1 MEKPEFKFINL
12 NSDANFDEKEMAFLK
27 AIDDALVGAQD
38 KSVKKEDVRK
48 EIDEKLAEL
57 SKSQN
62 FDLMQKQL
70 DSIFVKL
77 ETSRPAVK
85 VDKSKKEKALADK
98 WVRAFIKRDKTAMG
112 KIEAELKLDSEGNWE
127 PGDGGSPLFAN
138 GPVTLHD
145 AAGFDTEQGAYLVP
159 ELLMAEV
166 NRWVETN
173 GLARRDMRYLP
184 FSGPGKERTI
194 PFLLQNVVVSWVDQG
209 GVKPKSK
216 PYIGKV
222 TQTLEKLAV
231 IVPMTEEVVEDVAI
245 DLVGLVG
252 QLIGEAFAEEEDRV
266 FFAGDT
272 VGGDPFDGVINA
284 AGVVTVDLTGTL
296 QPEQLDP
303 LAFDIPT
310 AALAGGKFYMHRQ
323 TLSAIRTARAAA
335 IAAGD
340 DEGAFIV
347 QQPTVSGQPW
357 TLWGYPVEL
366 TDALPAYSGAQA
378 DEVFA
383 FFANL
388 QKTCVYGEKMGIRT
402 KILTEASLTDT
413 TGEKINLAEHD
424 MIALRA
430 YKRVGYVP
438 VLPDGIAVFQK

>member
-1 MEKPEFKFINL
+1 MNKPEFKFISL

-38 KSVKKEDVRK
+38 KSVKQEDVRK

-62 FDLMQKQL
+62 FDLIQKQL

-77 ETSRPAVK
+77 ETSKPGTP
-85 VDKSKKEKALADK
+85 VDRSKKEKALTEK
-98 WVRAFIKRDKTAMG
+98 WVRAFIKRDKTTMG
-112 KIEAELKLDSEGNWE
+112 KIQAEMKRDSQGNWE
-127 PGDGGSPLFAN
+127 PGDGGTALFAN

-145 AAGFDTEQGAYLVP
+145 ADGFDTEQGAYLVP
-159 ELLMAEV
+159 ELLLAEV

-184 FSGPGKERTI
+184 FNGPGKERTI

-209 GVKPKSK
+209 GMKPKSK

-231 IVPMTEEVVEDVAI
+231 IVTMTEEVVEDVAI
-245 DLVGLVG
+245 DLVGTVG
-252 QLIGEAFAEEEDRV
+252 QLIGEAFAAEEDRV
-266 FFAGDT
+266 FLAGDT
-272 VGGDPFDGVINA
+272 VAGDPFDGVINA
-284 AGVVTVDLTGTL
+284 AGTTIVDLTGTL

-303 LAFDIPT
+303 LNFAIPT
-310 AALAGGKFYMHRQ
+310 SALNGGKFYMHRQ

-335 IAAGD
+335 VAAGD
-340 DEGAFIV
+340 GEGVFVV
-347 QQPTVSGQPW
+347 QQPTVAGQPW

-366 TDALPAYSGAQA
+366 TDALPAYSGANA

-402 KILTEASLTDT
+402 KILTEASLTDNN
-413 TGEKINLAEHD
+413 GAKVNLAEHD